1 MHNDPLSNDS
11 PRSRKMNKMIKSGAA
26 ALMLSGLISAPFS
39 LQAGIPGISG
49 TTFNIEAKANFIST
63 PDGGVRYMWLF

>member
-1 MHNDPLSNDS
+1 
-11 PRSRKMNKMIKSGAA
+11 MNKMIKSGAA